1 MNLELGTTVVGK
13 YKIIDKLGVGGM
25 AVVYHALDETLDRD
39 VTFKVL
45 KEEFISDNEF
55 VKRFRAEAKAAA
67 KLNHQNIVRIYD
79 YGNDGDIYFIA
90 MEYVDGCTLKEIIQN
105 KAPLSNE
112 QTISVALQIAE
123 GLMHAHNH
131 NVVHRDVKP
140 QNILVTKDGK
150 HGNIKVT
157 DFGIARAATS
167 NTISAE
173 AVGSVHYFS
182 PEQARGMH
190 TDARSDIYSLG
201 IVMFEM
207 ITGRLPFVGDNI
219 VEMAIKHSNDPI
231 PDIKNLNSKASNSI
245 IKIIDKCT
253 RKLAVERYQN
263 AEELI
268 NDLRMALTDPSGK
281 FVVENDIDSG
291 KTVVA
296 TPRELEEIRNKTKDV
311 SEIISKDELGRSDI
325 SDDDYDETEEEYE
338 NRMNERRVII
348 GSVMLALLIIGLI
361 SFGMYYVYTNV
372 INPTVLVPNFVDM
385 QIEEAEELAAN
396 KKLFLSK
403 ENINDNRVEAG
414 VVMAQNI
421 EQGVRVPRD
430 SRITLTVSLGSE
442 TIPMESVIDMTE
454 EEAIDLL
461 TSKNIHIDEIKYEN
475 NDRIPVGTVIRQTP
489 AANTEIG
496 SGDKVVFYV
505 SLGPSE
511 ENIPV
516 PDVLGKTKEEAT
528 QMLDRFTLKFIE
540 GYSDTYAVGQIAS
553 QGIPAGTAVPN
564 GYTITLT
571 VSKGPDPALKITEET
586 TTEAT
591 TQYVASPIEPVKRA
605 VSIPVIPDFVG
616 NPPKKTI
623 IIDNSTGEEVVRDEE
638 GKIPLG
644 TSTRV
649 MEVED
654 DSYLSQSYLVKA
666 VAIDSSNTRI
676 LYEKYVTGN
685 EFPFSIN
692 DQIDEDTTYKIYVD
706 NEVILEREEKY

>member
-13 YKIIDKLGVGGM
+13 YKIIEKLGVGGM
-25 AVVYHALDETLDRD
+25 AVVYHAIDESLDRD

-45 KEEFISDNEF
+45 KEEFISDNDF

-112 QTISVALQIAE
+112 ETISVALQIAE

-131 NVVHRDVKP
+131 NVIHRDVKP

-207 ITGRLPFVGDNI
+207 ITGRLPFIGDNI

-253 RKLAVERYQN
+253 RKLAAERYQN

-268 NDLRMALTDPSGK
+268 NDLRLALSDPSGK
-281 FVVENDIDSG
+281 FVVENDINSG

-296 TPRELEEIRNKTKDV
+296 TAKELEEIRSKTKDA

-325 SDDDYDETEEEYE
+325 SDDDYDETEDEFE
-338 NRMNERRVII
+338 NRMNERKVIF
-348 GSVMLALLIIGLI
+348 GSVLLALLIIGLI
-361 SFGMYYVYTNV
+361 SFGIYFVYANV
-372 INPTVLVPNFVDM
+372 INPTVVVPDFVEM

-396 KKLFLSK
+396 KKLYLSK
-403 ENINDNRVEAG
+403 ENINDNKVEAG
-414 VVMAQNI
+414 VVMAQSI
-421 EQGVRVPRD
+421 DSGVRVPRD

-442 TIPMESVIDMTE
+442 KIPMENIIDMTE

-496 SGDKVVFYV
+496 SADKVVFYV

-516 PDVLGKTKEEAT
+516 PDVVGKTKEEAA
-528 QMLDRFTLKFIE
+528 QLLEKFTLKFIE
-540 GYSDTYAVGQIAS
+540 GYSDTYPVGQIAS

-571 VSKGPDPALKITEET
+571 VSKGPDPSLKITEET

-591 TQYVASPIEPVKRA
+591 TQYIAAPI
-605 VSIPVIPDFVG
+605 D
-616 NPPKKTI
+616 
-623 IIDNSTGEEVVRDEE
+623 
-638 GKIPLG
+638 
-644 TSTRV
+644 
-649 MEVED
+649 
-654 DSYLSQSYLVKA
+654 
-666 VAIDSSNTRI
+666 
-676 LYEKYVTGN
+676 
-685 EFPFSIN
+685 
-692 DQIDEDTTYKIYVD
+692 
-706 NEVILEREEKY
+706 